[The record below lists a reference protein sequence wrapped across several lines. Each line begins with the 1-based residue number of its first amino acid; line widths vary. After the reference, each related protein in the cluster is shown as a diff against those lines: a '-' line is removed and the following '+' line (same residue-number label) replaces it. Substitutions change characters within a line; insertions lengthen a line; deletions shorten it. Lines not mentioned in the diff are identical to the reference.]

1 MKTVFIVLREVKYE
15 SDDIMC
21 VFNNEQSA
29 EEYADQCKINNKQ
42 RDVYYSVVEYEL
54 LNSIDEV

>member
-21 VFNNEQSA
+21 VFADEQEA
-29 EEYADQCKINNKQ
+29 EQYAQEQNDLAYKNHKHHQWHY
-42 RDVYYSVVEYEL
+42 VVVEYAV
-54 LNSIDEV
+54 N